1 MAGILKVDQV
11 QSDSNLSFQVA
22 GSNVAFMNATSLQM
36 VGSNVSLA
44 GTNVI
49 TNGKLVTAA
58 QPVGAVLQVVQTQ
71 LTTVQTFS
79 PGAGVFTDITGAA
92 ASITPTSASN
102 KILVTYSTFMT
113 SSQNSAYWMQYL
125 RMLRNGT
132 AVAVGTQASYKAT
145 GAANYSATTQYGG
158 PIVQTFLDSPA
169 TTSVVTYQLSG
180 AGESGFAIGGSYAS
194 GSANPSI
201 PTTIILMEI
210 AA

>member
-1 MAGILKVDQV
+1 MAGILKVDRV
-11 QSDSNLSFQVA
+11 QSDSNLAFNIA

-36 VGSNVSLA
+36 VGSNISVA
-44 GTNVI
+44 GTTVI
-49 TNGKLVTAA
+49 SNGRLVTSA

-79 PGAGVFTDITGAA
+79 PGAGVFTNITGAS

-113 SSQNSAYWMQYL
+113 SSQNSAYWMQFL
-125 RMLRNGT
+125 RMLRDGT
-132 AVAVGTQASYKAT
+132 AVAVGTQASYKVT
-145 GAANYSATTQYGG
+145 GAANYSASTQYGG
-158 PIVQTFLDSPA
+158 PVMQTFLDSPA
-169 TTSVVTYQLSG
+169 TTSAVTYQLSG
-180 AGESGFAIGGSYAS
+180 AGESGFAIGGSYSS
-194 GSANPSI
+194 GSNNPSV